1 VIEEISRNAQASLRS
16 SKVDFDVPTIVRNQ
30 QKAQPRMVNPS
41 RDLFGDDEQFD
52 IPTFLRKRVD

>member
-1 VIEEISRNAQASLRS
+1 MLSNG
-16 SKVDFDVPTIVRNQ
+16 KVDLDVPTIVRNQ
-30 QKAQPRMVNPS
+30 QKAQPRMANPS